1 MNIIK
6 FGKKLSKKF
15 SLIDNYLIQFGSNY
29 KWINLINVTIELI
42 NDKNA
47 GLGVKLI
54 KKGRSFIF
62 FGDVIN
68 WYE

>member
-54 KKGRSFIF
+54 KKGR
-62 FGDVIN
+62 
-68 WYE
+68 